1 MAPPGGAATMINIS
15 GNLKHYAWGGYS
27 FLPMILGL
35 KPDGQPCSELWFGDH
50 PAGPST
56 LVDGSPLSDWISQDP
71 ALRLGRASV
80 SRFGPRLPFLLK
92 ILDVRA
98 PLSIQVHPNLAQAR
112 AGYQREK
119 EQGTPAA
126 LRSYKDDNHKPE
138 LMLALSDFFMLH
150 GFAREED
157 AVSQLSRF
165 DSLKGLAAF
174 YRQHG
179 LKEFVKEIFSM
190 DKARFPALFDPI
202 ARNCEDRYKSGAISK
217 RDPLFWLMRAVAA
230 NKENGLPYDAGLLM
244 ILVMNLM
251 YVPAGGAAFQGA
263 GVPHAYLEG
272 LNIELMA
279 NSDNVVRGGLTP
291 KHVDVGELLAITVFE
306 SESPRLIEPVRA
318 DGALEYQVP
327 VPDFRL
333 REYRLRQGEQIMAP
347 AADNACIWM
356 LYSGEVATG
365 DDCYHG
371 GVCAFYQRPGEICQ
385 ITATT
390 QARIFRASCAC

>member
-1 MAPPGGAATMINIS
+1 MINIS

-27 FLPMILGL
+27 YLPMILGL

-56 LVDGSPLSDWISQDP
+56 LIDGSLLSDWISQDP

-80 SRFGPRLPFLLK
+80 SRFGPRLPYLLK

-98 PLSIQVHPNLAQAR
+98 PLSIQVHPNLEQAK
-112 AGYQREK
+112 AGYTREK

-150 GFAREED
+150 GFASEEN
-157 AVSQLSRF
+157 AIAQLSRF
-165 DSLKGLAAF
+165 PSLRDQAAF
-174 YRQHG
+174 YKQHG

-190 DKARFPALFDPI
+190 DKPAFPALFDPI
-202 ARNCEDRYKSGAISK
+202 AGNSEGRYKSGAISK
-217 RDPLFWLMRAVAA
+217 LDPLFWFMRAVEA
-230 NKENGLPYDAGLLM
+230 NRENGLPYDAGLLM
-244 ILVMNLM
+244 ILIMNLM
-251 YVPAGGAAFQGA
+251 YVPAGGVVFQGA

-291 KHVDVGELLAITVFE
+291 KHVDVKELLAITVFE
-306 SESPRLIEPVRA
+306 SETPSMVKPAKVQ
-318 DGALEYQVP
+318 DGVEYQVP

-333 REYRLRQGEQIMAP
+333 REYQLRQGQQISAP
-347 AADNACIWM
+347 AEENACIWM
-356 LYSGEVATG
+356 LLSGEISTG
-365 DDCYHG
+365 GEDGYNR
-371 GVCAFYQRPGEICQ
+371 GVCAFFQRPGETCQ
-385 ITATT
+385 ISATT
-390 QARIFRASCAC
+390 EARIFRASCAC